1 MTASGVEAAAA
12 VQSGT
17 VNGHS
22 SPSLPTMPLLVHST
36 RSGKLEL
43 GHDRIFRI
51 KMGEFVYAVR
61 PA

>member
-22 SPSLPTMPLLVHST
+22 SPGLPTMPLLVHST